1 MGLGVADFPEHFVR
15 IRDDRRAFVGPH
27 RGQGLDGVRDPVGVG
42 DDHLFRF
49 PAAQILEFLQH
60 FLGGAQKQ
68 GCLIVRVLEA
78 LAGHDDP
85 AVNLVLRVQEMHI
98 AGGNHRLVELLA
110 QRHDPPV
117 VVPQILLGLGRRLVV
132 PQHEHVVADGL
143 DFQIIIKIHDPGNV
157 FLGAVPHQ
165 RPEQLSGLAGR
176 PQDQSLPVLHKQGFG
191 DLGLPLEI
199 FQMRGGDQ
207 PVQIQPPRL
216 VFRQNDGMVGM
227 QLADGI
233 VGKFADPVQIV
244 QRVDVHLFQH
254 FHKFYKNLRR
264 TARIVHGPV
273 MIFQRNIQRL
283 RHRVQLE
290 PVQVGQQDPGNG
302 HRVHDGKI
310 PFHAKKA

>member
-1 MGLGVADFPEHFVR
+1 
-15 IRDDRRAFVGPH
+15 
-27 RGQGLDGVRDPVGVG
+27 
-42 DDHLFRF
+42 
-49 PAAQILEFLQH
+49 
-60 FLGGAQKQ
+60 
-68 GCLIVRVLEA
+68 
-78 LAGHDDP
+78 
-85 AVNLVLRVQEMHI
+85 
-98 AGGNHRLVELLA
+98 
-110 QRHDPPV
+110 
-117 VVPQILLGLGRRLVV
+117 
-132 PQHEHVVADGL
+132 
-143 DFQIIIKIHDPGNV
+143 
-157 FLGAVPHQ
+157 
-165 RPEQLSGLAGR
+165 
-176 PQDQSLPVLHKQGFG
+176 
-191 DLGLPLEI
+191 
-199 FQMRGGDQ
+199 
-207 PVQIQPPRL
+207 
-216 VFRQNDGMVGM
+216 M